1 MQQVEYDNQIVR
13 GWVISGIVWA
23 FAALSAGVLIAFQMV
38 YPELNAGL
46 PYLSFGRLRPLH
58 TNAAIFGFTLS
69 LIFATFYYALPRLLK
84 TPMWSPLLSR
94 LHLILYN
101 LTIVLAALTLLGGYT
116 QSKEYAELEW
126 PIDLLIVVWWVIMGL
141 NVFATIATRKEKHIY
156 VAIWFWIATIV
167 TIAVLYIVNNLA
179 VPAGL
184 LKSYSIFSG
193 TTDANIQ
200 WWYGHNAV
208 AFVLT
213 TPILG
218 MMYYYLPKHTRTP
231 IFSHRISIIH
241 FWSLIFIYIW
251 AGPHH
256 LLYSPVPNWAQ
267 TLGMVFSVALLAP
280 SWGGMLNG
288 FLTLTQAKEKI
299 RTDATL
305 KFLLVAL
312 TFYGMSTFEGP
323 MMSIRAVNTI
333 SHNTDW
339 TIGHVHGGALGW
351 VAGMCFVALYY
362 LVPRLWNTKL
372 HSERLAEVH
381 FWLAT
386 IGILLYVVSMWIS
399 GVTEGLMW
407 RAVDETG
414 VLQYRDSW
422 MEIVN
427 ELWWYRLARA
437 LGGVAFL
444 SGFFVMLYNLIK
456 TIRSAGS
463 GFVPVDLRESAASV
477 GAAK

>member
-1 MQQVEYDNQIVR
+1 MQQPQYDNQIVR
-13 GWVISGIVWA
+13 MWIISTVVWGLAAMLFGVWA
-23 FAALSAGVLIAFQMV
+23 AFQMV
-38 YPELNAGL
+38 YPDLNTTL
-46 PYLSFGRLRPLH
+46 PYFSFGRIRPVH
-58 TNAAIFGFTLS
+58 TNGAIFGFTLS
-69 LIFATFYYALPRLLK
+69 IVFATYYYAVPRLLK
-84 TPMWSPLLSR
+84 TPLWSSLLSR
-94 LHLILYN
+94 VHFWAYIV
-101 LTIVLAALTLLGGYT
+101 TIVLAVVTLLAGFT

-126 PIDLLIVVWWVIMGL
+126 PIDILVALWWVIMSL
-141 NVFATIATRKEKHIY
+141 NFFMTLKHRREKHMY
-156 VAIWFWIATIV
+156 VAIWFFIATMV
-167 TIAVLYIVNNLA
+167 TIPILYIVNNLA
-179 VPAGL
+179 IPAGL
-184 LKSYSIFSG
+184 FKSYSVFSG

-218 MMYYYLPKHTRTP
+218 MMYYYLPKHTRLP
-231 IFSHRISIIH
+231 IFSHRVSIIH

-256 LLYSPVPNWAQ
+256 LLYHPTPNWAQ
-267 TLGMVFSVALLAP
+267 TLGMVFSLVLIAP

-305 KFLLVAL
+305 KFMLVAL

-351 VAGMCFVALYY
+351 VAGMAFVALYF

-372 HSERLAEVH
+372 YSERLAEVH
-381 FWLAT
+381 FWVAT
-386 IGILLYVVSMWIS
+386 IGILVYVVSMWIS
-399 GVTEGLMW
+399 GVAEGLMW
-407 RAVDETG
+407 RAVDATG
-414 VLQYRDSW
+414 SLQYERW
-422 MEIVN
+422 IEIVKI
-427 ELWWYRLARA
+427 LKPYRLARA
-437 LGGVAFL
+437 IGGTLFL
-444 SGFFVMLYNLIK
+444 SGFLIMLYNLFK
-456 TIRSAGS
+456 TIRTAGS
-463 GFVPVDLRESAASV
+463 GFVPTDLREEASSQ
-477 GAAK
+477 

>member
-1 MQQVEYDNQIVR
+1 MNHIDYDNQIVR
-13 GWVISGIVWA
+13 WWVIGAVVWA
-23 FAALSAGVLIAFQMV
+23 FAAMLAGVWAAFEMV
-38 YPELNAGL
+38 FPSLNFL
-46 PYLSFGRLRPLH
+46 PYISFGRLRPIH
-58 TNAAIFGFTLS
+58 TNGVIFGFTLS
-69 LIFATFYYALPRLLK
+69 MVFATFYYAIPRLLK
-84 TPMWSPLLSR
+84 TPMWSKQLSR
-94 LHLILYN
+94 VHFVLYTITIILA
-101 LTIVLAALTLLGGYT
+101 VVTLGAGYT

-126 PIDLLIVVWWVIMGL
+126 PLDILVALWWVIMGL
-141 NVFATIATRKEKHIY
+141 NVFMTIKNRQEKHLY
-156 VAIWFWIATIV
+156 VAIWFFIATIV
-167 TIAVLYIVNNLA
+167 TIPVLYIVNNLA
-179 VPAGL
+179 IPAGL

-193 TTDANIQ
+193 STDANIQ

-218 MMYYYLPKHTRTP
+218 MMYYYLPKHTGLP

-256 LLYSPVPNWAQ
+256 LLYHPIPNWAQ
-267 TLGMVFSVALLAP
+267 TLGMVFSLALIAP

-305 KFLLVAL
+305 KFMLIAL

-323 MMSIRAVNTI
+323 MMAIRAVNTI

-339 TIGHVHGGALGW
+339 TIGHVHAGALGW
-351 VAGMCFVALYY
+351 VAGMCFVAMYY

-372 HSERLAEVH
+372 YSERWAEIH
-381 FWLAT
+381 FWMAT
-386 IGILLYVVSMWIS
+386 IGILMYVVSMWIS

-407 RAVDETG
+407 RAVDAEG
-414 VLQYRDSW
+414 ALSYPNWVQIVQQLQPYRFVRAIGGTLFLVGFIL
-422 MEIVN
+422 MIVN
-427 ELWWYRLARA
+427 
-437 LGGVAFL
+437 
-444 SGFFVMLYNLIK
+444 LYKTIK
-456 TIRSAGS
+456 TAGS
-463 GFVPVDLRESAASV
+463 GFERVDLREETVS
-477 GAAK
+477 

>member
-1 MQQVEYDNQIVR
+1 MDRIDYDNQIVR
-13 GWVISGIVWA
+13 WWVIGGIVWGL
-23 FAALSAGVLIAFQMV
+23 AAMLGGVLIAFQMV
-38 YPELNAGL
+38 YPELNTNL
-46 PYLSFGRLRPLH
+46 PYLSFGRLRPIH
-58 TNAAIFGFTLS
+58 TNGVIFGFTLS
-69 LIFATFYYALPRLLK
+69 LVFATFYYAIPRLLK
-84 TPMWSPLLSR
+84 TPMWSPVLSR
-94 LHLILYN
+94 IHFWLYT
-101 LTIVLAALTLLGGYT
+101 LTIVLAVVTLAAGYT

-126 PIDLLIVVWWVIMGL
+126 PLDILVAVWWVIMAV
-141 NVFATIATRKEKHIY
+141 NVFMTLKNRVEKHIY
-156 VAIWFWIATIV
+156 VAIWFFIATIV
-167 TIAVLYIVNNLA
+167 TIPILYIVNNLA

-184 LKSYSIFSG
+184 FKSYSIFSG
-193 TTDANIQ
+193 STDASIQ

-218 MMYYYLPKHTRTP
+218 MMYYYLPKHTRLP

-256 LLYSPVPNWAQ
+256 LLYHPIPDWAQ
-267 TLGMVFSVALLAP
+267 TLGMVFSVMLIAP

-288 FLTLTQAKEKI
+288 FLTLTQAKDRI
-299 RTDATL
+299 RTDGVL
-305 KFLLVAL
+305 KIMLVAM

-323 MMSIRAVNTI
+323 LMSIRAVNSI

-372 HSERLAEVH
+372 HSEKLVEVH
-381 FWLAT
+381 FWTAT
-386 IGILLYVVSMWIS
+386 IGILVYVVSMWIS

-407 RAVDETG
+407 RALDATG
-414 VLQYRDSW
+414 ALQYRDW
-422 MEIVN
+422 VEIVKV
-427 ELWWYRLARA
+427 LKPYRLARA
-437 LGGVAFL
+437 LGGTLFL
-444 SGFFVMLYNLIK
+444 VGFIVGIYNLIM
-456 TIRSAGS
+456 TTRTAGS
-463 GFVPVDLRESAASV
+463 GFEPVDLRERTESAA
-477 GAAK
+477 

>member
-1 MQQVEYDNQIVR
+1 MQQPEYDNQIVR
-13 GWVISGIVWA
+13 YWVIGGMVWG
-23 FAALSAGVLIAFQMV
+23 AAAILVGVWIAFQMV
-38 YPELNAGL
+38 FPELNTNI
-46 PYLSFGRLRPLH
+46 PYFSFGRLRPLH

-69 LIFATFYYALPRLLK
+69 LVFATMYYATPRLLK
-84 TPMWSPLLSR
+84 TPLWSPVLSR
-94 LHLILYN
+94 VHFWLYT
-101 LTIVLAALTLLGGYT
+101 LTIILAAITLPAGFT

-126 PIDLLIVVWWVIMGL
+126 PIDILVAGWWVIMCVNFFL
-141 NVFATIATRKEKHIY
+141 TIAKRQEQHLY
-156 VAIWFWIATIV
+156 VTIWFFIATWV
-167 TIAVLYIVNNLA
+167 TIPILYIVNNLA
-179 VPAGL
+179 IPAGL
-184 LKSYSIFSG
+184 LKSFSIYSG
-193 TTDANIQ
+193 VTDANIQ

-218 MMYYYLPKHTRTP
+218 MMYYYLPKHTKLP

-256 LLYSPVPNWAQ
+256 LLYTPVPGWAQ
-267 TLGMVFSVALLAP
+267 TLGMVFSVALIAP

-288 FLTLTQAKEKI
+288 FLTLTQAKEKL
-299 RTDATL
+299 RTDAVM
-305 KFLLVAL
+305 KFMLVAL

-323 MMSIRAVNTI
+323 MMSIRAVNTV

-351 VAGMCFVALYY
+351 VAGMAFITLYY
-362 LVPRLWNTKL
+362 LVPRLWNAKL

-386 IGILLYVVSMWIS
+386 GGILFYVVSMWIS

-414 VLQYRDSW
+414 ALQYPQW
-422 MEIVN
+422 AEIIDQ
-427 ELWWYRLARA
+427 LKIYRFFRA
-437 LGGVAFL
+437 LGGVLFM
-444 SGFFVMLYNLIK
+444 SGFFLMCYNLWK
-456 TIRSAGS
+456 TIRAAGE
-463 GFVPVDLRESAASV
+463 GFVAPDLRESAAQS
-477 GAAK
+477 

>member
-1 MQQVEYDNQIVR
+1 MQPVQYDNKLVR
-13 GWVISGIVWA
+13 GWVISGLIWGL
-23 FAALSAGVLIAFQMV
+23 AALLVGVLIAFQMV
-38 YPELNAGL
+38 FPDLNTTL
-46 PYLSFGRLRPLH
+46 PYFTFGRLRPLH

-69 LIFATFYYALPRLLK
+69 MIFATMYYGVPRLLK
-84 TPMWSPLLSR
+84 TPMWSKKLSWA
-94 LHLILYN
+94 HFILYN
-101 LTIVLAALTLLGGYT
+101 LTIVLAAITLPLGIT

-126 PIDLLIVVWWVIMGL
+126 PIDLLIVIWWVIMSV
-141 NVFATIATRKEKHIY
+141 NFFVTIAIRKEKHIY
-156 VAIWFWIATIV
+156 VAIWFFIATIV

-179 VPAGL
+179 IPAGF
-184 LKSYSIFSG
+184 LKSYSIYSG

-218 MMYYYLPKHTRTP
+218 MMYYYLPKYTRLP

-256 LLYSPVPNWAQ
+256 LLYSPIPDWAQ
-267 TLGMVFSVALLAP
+267 TLGMVFSVMLIAP

-288 FLTLTQAKEKI
+288 FLTLSQAKEKI
-299 RTDATL
+299 RTDAVI
-305 KFLLVAL
+305 KFMLIAL

-323 MMSIRAVNTI
+323 MMSVRSVNTI

-339 TIGHVHGGALGW
+339 VIGHVHGGALGW
-351 VAGMCFVALYY
+351 VAGMAFVALYY

-372 HSERLAEVH
+372 HSEKLAEVH
-381 FWLAT
+381 FWLAF

-407 RAVDETG
+407 RAYSPDGT
-414 VLQYRDSW
+414 LQYKNW
-422 MEIVN
+422 IEIVQFL
-427 ELWWYRLARA
+427 EPYRLARA
-437 LGGVAFL
+437 VGGTFFL
-444 SGFFVMLYNLIK
+444 TGFFVMLYNLIK
-456 TIRSAGS
+456 TIGNAGS
-463 GFVPVDLRESAASV
+463 GFVAPDLREKA
-477 GAAK
+477 

>member
-1 MQQVEYDNQIVR
+1 MQQIEYDNQIVR
-13 GWVISGIVWA
+13 GWVIGGMIWGL
-23 FAALSAGVLIAFQMV
+23 AALLVGVLIALQMV
-38 YPELNAGL
+38 QPELNFG
-46 PYLSFGRLRPLH
+46 PYLTFGRLRPLH

-69 LIFATFYYALPRLLK
+69 LVFATMYYAVPRLLK
-84 TPMWSPLLSR
+84 TPMWSRGLTR
-94 LHLILYN
+94 AHFWMYQ
-101 LTIVLAALTLLGGYT
+101 LTIVLAAVSLPLGYT

-126 PIDLLIVVWWVIMGL
+126 PIDLLVAVWWVIMSV
-141 NVFATIATRKEKHIY
+141 NFFATIAVRKEKHIY
-156 VAIWFWIATIV
+156 VAIWFFIATIV
-167 TIAVLYIVNNLA
+167 TIPILYIVNNLA

-184 LKSYSIFSG
+184 MKSYSIFSG

-218 MMYYYLPKHTRTP
+218 MMYYYLPKHARVP

-256 LLYSPVPNWAQ
+256 LLYTPVPGWAQ
-267 TLGMVFSVALLAP
+267 TLGMVFSIALLAP

-288 FLTLTQAKEKI
+288 FLTLTQSKEKI

-305 KFLLVAL
+305 KFMLVAL

-323 MMSIRAVNTI
+323 MMSIRAVNTL

-372 HSERLAEVH
+372 HSEKLAEAH

-386 IGILLYVVSMWIS
+386 GGILLYVVSMWVS

-407 RAVDETG
+407 RAIDDTG
-414 VLQYRDSW
+414 SLQYRNW
-422 MEIVN
+422 IEIVEN
-427 ELWWYRLARA
+427 LTYYRWVRA
-437 LGGVAFL
+437 LGGILFL
-444 SGFFVMLYNLIK
+444 SGFFVMLYNLIM
-456 TIRSAGS
+456 TIRNAGK
-463 GFVPVDLRESAASV
+463 GFVPVDLREAA
-477 GAAK
+477 